1 MSSTTVPPT
10 CPACG
15 TPPSKAAEAAQTPE
29 PVTHCEWCGAEYPVP
44 DDTAR

>member
-10 CPACG
+10 CPTCG
-15 TPPSKAAEAAQTPE
+15 TPPSKAAETAE

-44 DDTAR
+44 EEDQAR